1 MGRFFHRL
9 AREGLRMSFATLP
22 LNWINAAVV
31 FAQRRFVSQHA
42 RETGQ
47 NREAV
52 YRDARRVKEQLEEGQ
67 AREQLLRDEI
77 QGLRDEITS
86 HQQAAAY
93 NPFTDPAK
101 VDQYAAMAQAEGVSL
116 PVAQRLL
123 KNLQANS
130 HRR

>member
-1 MGRFFHRL
+1 
-9 AREGLRMSFATLP
+9 MSFATLP

-31 FAQRRFVSQHA
+31 FAQRRFVSQHE
-42 RETGQ
+42 RESGQ

-52 YRDARRVKEQLEEGQ
+52 YRDARRVKEQLEDGL
-67 AREQLLRDEI
+67 AREQQLRDEI
-77 QGLRDEITS
+77 QGLRDEIES

-101 VDQYAAMAQAEGVSL
+101 VEQYAAMAQAEGVSL

>member
-1 MGRFFHRL
+1 
-9 AREGLRMSFATLP
+9 MSFATLP

-42 RETGQ
+42 RDSGQ

-52 YRDARRVKEQLEEGQ
+52 YRDARRVKEQLEVGQ
-67 AREQLLRDEI
+67 AREQQLRDEI
-77 QGLRDEITS
+77 HRLQEENETQ
-86 HQQAAAY
+86 QQAVDY

-123 KNLQANS
+123 KTLQANR
-130 HRR
+130 HLQ